1 MSVIPRSTS
10 QEAALG
16 QHLVPLQ
23 GGKGWIRQSSVSIV
37 SFYFLLLVLFY
48 CTKHKASEKK
58 SMGNKQRKKKPK
70 ALENS
75 VTTQLKS
82 LLSYWGRL
90 GGDEWLVSLRLGE
103 RKQPGEE
110 PVSSITA
117 LLLAVMQ
124 GEWRQQRREV
134 TQGGDTVKK
143 SHQSPTSFCR
153 AELFSLQPSLGMLQE
168 SSHPEMER
176 TVGYHRDQE
185 VWRRSG
191 CTWE

>member
-1 MSVIPRSTS
+1 MSVMPRSTS

-23 GGKGWIRQSSVSIV
+23 GAKGWIRQSSVSIV

-58 SMGNKQRKKKPK
+58 AWGNKQRKKNPRLWKTV
-70 ALENS
+70 L
-75 VTTQLKS
+75 LIKS

-143 SHQSPTSFCR
+143 SHHSPTSFCR

-168 SSHPEMER
+168 SSQPEMER

-191 CTWE
+191 CTWG